1 MVTKTNLA
9 TGHPLRRLDCI
20 VLLFLPTLMFSSHVW
35 PFKSNRF
42 KLPFRF
48 LLWTHRVTSGGSVSP
63 DVTWNPKALGGF
75 TMCTACTVHN
85 QGLWEWDWR
94 QMRSGTPLPCGIS
107 LPLSLQS
114 KAGTEVKRRKVIDP
128 LTKLFCLERLYH
140 IALVRFTVRAEQGS
154 GLEGLAA
161 LGSKD

>member
-20 VLLFLPTLMFSSHVW
+20 VLLFLQTLMFSSHVW

-48 LLWTHRVTSGGSVSP
+48 LLWTYRVTSGGSVSP
-63 DVTWNPKALGGF
+63 DVTWNPNAFGGF
-75 TMCTACTVHN
+75 TTCTDCTVHN
-85 QGLWEWDWR
+85 RGLWEWDWR

-107 LPLSLQS
+107 LPPSFLP
-114 KAGTEVKRRKVIDP
+114 GEDPRRIPQCGPHQQAVGGP
-128 LTKLFCLERLYH
+128 APRSPY
-140 IALVRFTVRAEQGS
+140 
-154 GLEGLAA
+154 
-161 LGSKD
+161 